1 MAALSSFHFFEP
13 RALSQRAPVGLPP
26 RIWRRRASDF
36 GEIVVRMLAAAGE
49 TVLFVWTV
57 FVLAFWLLIL
67 VGLFL

>member
-1 MAALSSFHFFEP
+1 
-13 RALSQRAPVGLPP
+13 V
-26 RIWRRRASDF
+26 
-36 GEIVVRMLAAAGE
+36 LAAAGE